1 MIAYS
6 FTYLRIL
13 PHVEEHSLTSCLTSI
28 AIYVQYGDVLTS
40 NRHDSLQ
47 GDSVYALYFCREK
60 KNLME
65 KIESYK
71 TLNSSVPQ
79 ARVLLVG
86 PVGAGK
92 SSFFNSF
99 KSIFRGH
106 VTSQA
111 TTGNIIGTTTTARL
125 RSYSVKPAREGKPLP
140 FVFCDTM
147 GLEPEQGA
155 GLNPDDISN
164 IISGNIPDRYQ
175 FNPSVPLKPEAYGF
189 CKNPELKDKIHC
201 VAYVIDASKISIMH
215 QNMKTKLNAICKK
228 INFSVIPQL
237 VLLTKID
244 EACPLVKEDITKVY
258 KSTYIKELMQ
268 EAASFI
274 GVSLSCVVPV
284 KNYSEELELD
294 MNIDILLLHAVVQM
308 LRLVDDF
315 FDEPRD

>member
-1 MIAYS
+1 
-6 FTYLRIL
+6 
-13 PHVEEHSLTSCLTSI
+13 
-28 AIYVQYGDVLTS
+28 
-40 NRHDSLQ
+40 
-47 GDSVYALYFCREK
+47 
-60 KNLME
+60 
-65 KIESYK
+65 
-71 TLNSSVPQ
+71 
-79 ARVLLVG
+79 
-86 PVGAGK
+86 
-92 SSFFNSF
+92 
-99 KSIFRGH
+99 
-106 VTSQA
+106 
-111 TTGNIIGTTTTARL
+111 
-125 RSYSVKPAREGKPLP
+125 
-140 FVFCDTM
+140 M

-228 INFSVIPQL
+228 INFSIPQL

-258 KSTYIKELMQ
+258 KSTYIKEL
-268 EAASFI
+268 

-294 MNIDILLLHAVVQM
+294 MNIDILLLH
-308 LRLVDDF
+308 
-315 FDEPRD
+315 